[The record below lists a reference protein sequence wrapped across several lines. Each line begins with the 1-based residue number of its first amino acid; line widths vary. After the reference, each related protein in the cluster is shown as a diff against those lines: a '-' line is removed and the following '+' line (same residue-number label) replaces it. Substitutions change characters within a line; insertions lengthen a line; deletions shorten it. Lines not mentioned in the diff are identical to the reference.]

1 MPNEPPSASNSPA
14 SFSLFEGGPVYR
26 LEQKLGLVRDGRKR
40 SGHLALFVLL
50 IAWAPMPLLAA
61 AQGLAIGPTR
71 LESFLLDFAINV
83 RLLVTM
89 PVFLLG
95 EAICRAQLIT
105 VVQQFVEAGLVKDES
120 RAQFD
125 ATVRDTVRLTRFWRT
140 DAVLVSLAYLHSA
153 GALVVLLFELQEST
167 WRVPMKDG
175 HAFISLAGGWFFL
188 VAFPLY
194 SFLMWR
200 WLLRI
205 ALWWRLLWKISRL
218 DLRLSPSHRDG
229 AGGLEFLSNSL
240 GAFAPYVFGVTSLA
254 AAIVADFVVYEG
266 DSPLQYQ
273 WHVVGLVAFLII
285 LVAGPALFFL
295 RSLYKAREEAIF
307 RYGALASR
315 DIQRIE
321 EKWLTE
327 GPVSG
332 DTESSMPDFR
342 SITHLGHSV
351 TAVHKMSL
359 IPVNKEDV
367 ILLVIIAL
375 LPFIPVLATQVPIGE
390 ILSVVLKILG

>member
-1 MPNEPPSASNSPA
+1 MPNEPPSASNFPA
-14 SFSLFEGGPVYR
+14 SFSLFDGGPFFR
-26 LEQKLGLVRDGRKR
+26 LEERLALVREGRHR
-40 SGHLALFVLL
+40 NGRRALFAVL
-50 IAWAPMPLLAA
+50 IAWLPMLLLAA

-71 LESFLLDFAINV
+71 TESFLMDFAVNV
-83 RLLVTM
+83 RFLVTV

-95 EAICRAQLIT
+95 EAICGAQLIT
-105 VVQQFVEAGLVKDES
+105 VVRQFLDAGLVKDES

-125 ATVRDTVRLTRFWRT
+125 ATVRDTVAVSRSART
-140 DAVLVSLAYLHSA
+140 DVALLSLAYLHSA
-153 GALVVLLFELQEST
+153 SALVVVLFELQDST

-229 AGGLEFLSNSL
+229 AGGLEFLSNSV
-240 GAFAPYVFGVTSLA
+240 GAFAPFVFGITASV
-254 AAIVADFVVYEG
+254 AAIITDFVVYEV

-273 WHVVGLVAFLII
+273 WHVAGLVAFLLI
-285 LVAGPALFFL
+285 LVAGPALFFS

-315 DIQRIE
+315 QIQRIE
-321 EKWLTE
+321 DKWLPDGA
-327 GPVSG
+327 GPEDS
-332 DTESSMPDFR
+332 DSSMPDFR

-375 LPFIPVLATQVPIGE
+375 LPFIPVLAMQVPIGE
-390 ILSVVLKILG
+390 IVSVLLKALG